1 MTTFTNAQREA
12 AMSESMIRQRE
23 DLPDG
28 LLVKLAGDIDF
39 SKAPELRA
47 ELIEIL
53 QTPRARLVI
62 DLADVGY
69 MDSSGLA
76 TLVEALQIQRKR
88 GQKMVLCQLNPK
100 VRGIFEIARLDAI
113 FTLAD
118 DVEKAK
124 TV

>member
-1 MTTFTNAQREA
+1 
-12 AMSESMIRQRE
+12 MSESMIRQRE

-47 ELIEIL
+47 ELIEVL
-53 QTPRARLVI
+53 QTPRARLII

-88 GQKMVLCQLNPK
+88 GQKMVLCCLNPK

-118 DVEKAK
+118 DVQKAK
-124 TV
+124 TA